1 MKLLIATRNPGKF
14 EEIRAML
21 GGLGFKG
28 FEFCSLADLG
38 LDVECEETGTS
49 FEENALIKARFYS
62 KLSGMPTVSDDSG
75 LVVDVL
81 KGELGVKTRRWGA
94 GEKASD
100 EEWLDF
106 FMKRMQGEE
115 NREAEFLCAAAYV
128 NGDAEHVSF
137 GETRGR
143 ITEEIEAPVKLGIP
157 LSSVFCPQG
166 YAKVYAALTP
176 HEKNELSHRGKAF
189 AALKLYLE
197 SLS

>member
-14 EEIRAML
+14 EEIRVML
-21 GGLGFKG
+21 SALELKG
-28 FEFCSLADLG
+28 FEFCSLADVELE
-38 LDVECEETGTS
+38 VECEETGTS

-62 KLSGMPTVSDDSG
+62 KLSGLPAVSDDSG

-100 EEWLDF
+100 EEWLAY
-106 FMKRMQGEE
+106 FMKRMEGEG
-115 NREAEFLCAAAYV
+115 NRDAEFLCAAAYV
-128 NGDAEHVSF
+128 NGEIEHVSF

-143 ITEEIEAPVKLGIP
+143 ITEEIEAPVKPGIP

-176 HEKNELSHRGKAF
+176 QEKNELSHRGKAF

-197 SLS
+197 SQL